1 MKLPENL
8 TPQEIRV
15 LQEFRRYGLKEMT
28 VDQIKAI
35 KHPVGGGE
43 GPAVSLV
50 EKGYL
55 TADEGRTRFTLTE
68 KPNELLAY
76 NPLPYSERG

>member
-8 TPQEIRV
+8 TPAEIRV
-15 LQEFRRYGLKEMT
+15 LQEFRRFGVREMT
-28 VDQIKAI
+28 MDQIKAI

-43 GPAVSLV
+43 APALSLV

-55 TADEGRTRFTLTE
+55 SADEGRTRFTLTD